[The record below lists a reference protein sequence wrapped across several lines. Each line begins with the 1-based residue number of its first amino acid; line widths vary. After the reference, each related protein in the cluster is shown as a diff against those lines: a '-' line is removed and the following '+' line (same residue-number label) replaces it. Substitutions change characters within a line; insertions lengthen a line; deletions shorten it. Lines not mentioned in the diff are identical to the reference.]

1 MREQIRFL
9 LQAAEL
15 PHVAIQVL
23 PSQAGGQAVT
33 SSSFALLRLRGAG
46 LPDVVHLHLSD
57 SHLLLNRSA
66 DPEPYRRAMYDIS
79 VAAATPGTTREIL
92 NEGLRRIEAR

>member
-1 MREQIRFL
+1 
-9 LQAAEL
+9 
-15 PHVAIQVL
+15 
-23 PSQAGGQAVT
+23 
-33 SSSFALLRLRGAG
+33 
-46 LPDVVHLHLSD
+46 
-57 SHLLLNRSA
+57 LLNRSA